1 VEAPLRYP
9 PVAFTVARRGVIS
22 LLAVLALAVCA
33 GGARAATVVV
43 VTGRGWGHGV
53 GMSQWGAR
61 GYALHGWKWRQIL
74 AHYYPGTQLGSTS
87 NITVRVLLGASQP
100 GADVACAV
108 GMKVGDATGR
118 TFALPAKTYHVGP
131 GLLVHKHHLQ
141 SPIAFYCNGGP
152 LVWDGQAYHGTVVV
166 SSRGGRLAVVNAV
179 DLEDYV
185 RGVIG
190 SEMPH
195 RWPLA
200 ALEAQAVAA
209 RSYALA
215 TMHPGRRFDLFAD
228 DRSQV
233 YGGMGAET
241 PGTLYAASQTEGRI
255 LTWGGHVATT
265 YFFSTSGGRT
275 ADVRDVWPKL
285 GDVPYLHSVSDPY
298 DVDSPVHTWGPFAL
312 SPQVL
317 AERLRVPF
325 GDLRLVRDRS
335 GRVTALELGSVRLSG
350 IDVMNRLHL
359 RSTWFSVGEL
369 SLTGTRSSVVYGH
382 SAGLVA
388 GAHDMGT
395 ASLQEL
401 TASGWVTLR
410 RVSAGARI
418 AVSPRGYTIYRLTAG
433 RVRGPEVGVEVAPL
447 VRTQLVSSTLL
458 AGRVTPRPAGA
469 VTVSRFVGGEWRVV
483 ARPELNAQGIFHTPL
498 RLRPGGYRVDVAG
511 DTRLAPVSRKLRVTA
526 RLLASLH
533 K

>member
-1 VEAPLRYP
+1 
-9 PVAFTVARRGVIS
+9 
-22 LLAVLALAVCA
+22 
-33 GGARAATVVV
+33 VVV

-61 GYALHGWKWRQIL
+61 GYALHGWKWEQIL
-74 AHYYPGTQLGSTS
+74 AHYYPGTRLSGTA
-87 NITVRVLLGASQP
+87 NVTVRILLAASQP
-100 GADVACAV
+100 RADVACAA
-108 GMKVGDATGR
+108 GMRVGDATGR
-118 TFALPAKTYHVGP
+118 TYAIPAKTYHVGP
-131 GLLVHKHHLQ
+131 GLLVHKHRLQ
-141 SPIAFYCNGGP
+141 SPLAFYCNGGP
-152 LVWDGQAYHGTVVV
+152 LVFDGRAYHGTLVV
-166 SSRGGRLAVVNAV
+166 SRGGGRLAVVNAV

-190 SEMPH
+190 DEMPH

-241 PGTLYAASQTEGRI
+241 PGTLYAATQTEGRI
-255 LTWGGHVATT
+255 LTWDGRVATT

-275 ADVRDVWPKL
+275 ADARDVWPKL
-285 GDVPYLHSVSDPY
+285 GNVPYLRSVSDPY
-298 DVDSPVHTWGPFAL
+298 DGDSPVHTWGPFAL
-312 SPQVL
+312 PPQVL
-317 AERLRVPF
+317 AARLGVPF
-325 GDLRLVRDRS
+325 GDLHLERDRS
-335 GRVTALELGSVRLSG
+335 GRVVSVEVGNVRLSG
-350 IDVMNRLHL
+350 VDVMKRLHL

-369 SLTGTRSSVVYGH
+369 SLTGTRSSVVYGG
-382 SAGLVA
+382 SVGLVA
-388 GAHDMGT
+388 GARGVGP

-401 TASGWVTLR
+401 TGSGWRTLR
-410 RVSAGARI
+410 RMSSGARV
-418 AVSPRGYTIYRLTAG
+418 AVAPRAYTIYRLTAG
-433 RVRGPEVGVEVAPL
+433 RVRGPEIGVEVKPV

-458 AGRVTPRPAGA
+458 AGQVLPRPSGP
-469 VTVSRFVGGEWRVV
+469 VTVSRFVGGEWRIV
-483 ARPELNAQGIFHTPL
+483 ARPELNARGVFHTPL

-511 DTRLAPVSRKLRVTA
+511 DARLAPASRRVRVTA

>member
-1 VEAPLRYP
+1 M
-9 PVAFTVARRGVIS
+9 S

-74 AHYYPGTQLGSTS
+74 AHYYPGTQLGSTA
-87 NITVRVLLGASQP
+87 NVTVRVLLGASQP
-100 GADVACAV
+100 GADVECAA

-118 TFALPAKTYHVGP
+118 TFALPPKTYHVGP
-131 GLLVHKHHLQ
+131 GLFVRKHHLQ

-152 LVWDGQAYHGTVVV
+152 LVWDGRAYHGTLVI
-166 SSRGGRLAVVNAV
+166 SSGGGRLAVVNAV

-215 TMHPGRRFDLFAD
+215 TMHPTKRFDLFAD

-255 LTWGGHVATT
+255 LTWDRHVAMT

-285 GDVPYLHSVSDPY
+285 GDVPYLRSVPDPY

-317 AERLRVPF
+317 AARLGVPF
-325 GDLRLVRDRS
+325 GALHLERDRS
-335 GRVTALELGSVRLSG
+335 GRVTAFELGNVRLSG
-350 IDVMNRLHL
+350 LDVMHRLHL
-359 RSTWFSVGEL
+359 RSTWFSIGEL
-369 SLTGTRSSVVYGH
+369 SLTGTRTSMVYGH
-382 SAGLVA
+382 SVGLVA
-388 GAHDMGT
+388 GAHAMGV

-410 RVSAGARI
+410 RVSTGARV
-418 AVSPRGYTIYRLTAG
+418 AVSPRAYTIYRLTAG
-433 RVRGPEVGVEVAPL
+433 RVRGPEVGVEVSPL
-447 VRTQLVSSTLL
+447 IRTQLVSSTLL
-458 AGRVTPRPAGA
+458 AGRVVPRPAGA

-483 ARPELNAQGIFHTPL
+483 ARPELNAKGVFHTPL

-511 DTRLAPVSRKLRVTA
+511 DARLASATRNVRVTA